1 MRARLFAAIAG
12 IVLLLTAPAVRG
24 QPLVADLSDHLIAVT
39 AGFSGAKLLLFGALD
54 EGVANDVVV
63 VIRGPDRDAVVRRKS
78 QVAGV
83 WVNRDSVRFGSVPTF
98 YYVASNRPLADI
110 TSGRVLA
117 RRGIG
122 LEQLAFK
129 TIGGKRPDLPA
140 FHEALIRNREGS
152 GLFND
157 AEGQVRMLGGRL
169 FRTDVVFPS
178 NVPTGSFN
186 VTTYL
191 FRGGDLISAQTT
203 PLIVSKVG
211 IGARV
216 FEFAHRYAALYGIAA
231 IAIAL
236 FAGWLAGAA
245 FRKS

>member
-1 MRARLFAAIAG
+1 MRRGLVIAKLA
-12 IVLLLTAPAVRG
+12 LLLLAAAPASRA

-54 EGVANDVVV
+54 AAEANDVVV
-63 VIRGPDRDAVVRRKS
+63 VINGPSRDAVVRRKGR
-78 QVAGV
+78 VAGV
-83 WVNRDSVRFGSVPTF
+83 WVNRDSMRFSDVPTF
-98 YYVASNRPLADI
+98 YYVASNRPLDAI
-110 TSGRVLA
+110 TAPRVLA

-122 LEQLAFK
+122 LAQLRFE
-129 TIGGKRPDLPA
+129 PA
-140 FHEALIRNREGS
+140 SAQRADMAEFHEALIRNREAS
-152 GLFND
+152 GLFNN
-157 AEGQVRMLGGRL
+157 AEGKVQMLGGRL

-191 FRGGDLISAQTT
+191 FRNGEVVSAQST

-211 IGARV
+211 VGARV
-216 FEFAHRYAALYGIAA
+216 FEFAQRYSALYGITA

-236 FAGWLAGAA
+236 LAGWLAGAV